1 MEQSTS
7 SLWSIKT
14 QLSLA
19 SLMFF
24 GPFIKH
30 LLREE
35 GFDLTEQE
43 KWFVKWYMVLGT
55 INLLLAA
62 ICIALGIVSG
72 FFDYSWINVLFVVF
86 SCMLLFILVAW
97 SICIFANISLNKWN
111 NTNLTQSLAQDLQWN
126 QSILFHYLPF
136 VNTYLWYNLHDF
148 DGKHTALKESQ
159 IIWMIFGLVCFTGNL
174 WIIWIILALIIVRMV
189 SLTVIW
195 DLLPKLAPH
204 TEDLFHKNIEEI
216 WGWIW
221 GRLLRSI
228 GKVFKRNKDLSTTI
242 ADYKSP
248 YSYLYDIKK
257 YWTIQRQYVIALL
270 LYWYV
275 IVSLGTSQIEFI
287 ILGIALILGRYCM
300 MVIVWW
306 HIPPL
311 PLIDDVFRGIKHRF
325 QGKKPSVVK

>member
-1 MEQSTS
+1 MEQNTS

-62 ICIALGIVSG
+62 ICIALGISSG
-72 FFDYSWINVLFVVF
+72 FFDYAWINVLFLVF
-86 SCMLLFILVAW
+86 SCILLFILVGG
-97 SICIFANISLNKWN
+97 SICIFANISLNKWS

-126 QSILFHYLPF
+126 QNILFHYLPF

-148 DGKHTALKESQ
+148 DGKHTIVKESQ
-159 IIWMIFGLVCFTGNL
+159 IVWMIFWLLCFTGNL
-174 WIIWIILALIIVRMV
+174 WIIWFTLALIIVRMV
-189 SLTVIW
+189 SLTVVW
-195 DLLPKLAPH
+195 NLLPKLAPY
-204 TEDLFHKNIEEI
+204 TDNLFHKNIEEI
-216 WGWIW
+216 WWWIW
-221 GRLLRSI
+221 GGLLRSI
-228 GKVFKRNKDLSTTI
+228 GKLFKRNKDLSTI
-242 ADYKSP
+242 QADHKAP

-257 YWTIQRQYVIALL
+257 YGTIQRQYVIALVL
-270 LYWYV
+270 CGYGI
-275 IVSLGTSQIEFI
+275 IVFGTTQIEFI

-300 MVIVWW
+300 MAIVWW

-311 PLIDDVFRGIKHRF
+311 PVIDDVFRGSISRF
-325 QGKKPSVVK
+325 QKGKPSVVK

>member
-43 KWFVKWYMVLGT
+43 KSFVKWYMVLGT
-55 INLLLAA
+55 INLLLAG
-62 ICIALGIVSG
+62 ICIALGIASG

-86 SCMLLFILVAW
+86 SCILLFILVGG
-97 SICIFANISLNKWN
+97 SVCIFANISLNKGN
-111 NTNLTQSLAQDLQWN
+111 NTNLTQSFSEDLQWN
-126 QSILFHYLPF
+126 QNILFHYLPF
-136 VNTYLWYNLHDF
+136 INTYLWYNLHDF
-148 DGKHTALKESQ
+148 DGKHTILKESQ
-159 IIWMIFGLVCFTGNL
+159 IVWMIFGFVCFTGNL

-189 SLTVIW
+189 SLTVVW
-195 DLLPKLAPH
+195 DLLPKLAPY

-216 WGWIW
+216 WWWIW
-221 GRLLRSI
+221 GRLLWSI
-228 GKVFKRNKDLSTTI
+228 GKIFKHNKDLSTTI
-242 ADYKSP
+242 ADHKAP

-257 YWTIQRQYVIALL
+257 YGTIQRQYVISLL
-270 LYWYV
+270 TFGYLLMTYE
-275 IVSLGTSQIEFI
+275 TSQIGFI
-287 ILGIALILGRYCM
+287 ILGIVLLFGRYCM
-300 MVIVWW
+300 MAIVWW

-311 PLIDDVFRGIKHRF
+311 PVIDDVFRGIKSRF
-325 QGKKPSVVK
+325 QSKKPSVVK